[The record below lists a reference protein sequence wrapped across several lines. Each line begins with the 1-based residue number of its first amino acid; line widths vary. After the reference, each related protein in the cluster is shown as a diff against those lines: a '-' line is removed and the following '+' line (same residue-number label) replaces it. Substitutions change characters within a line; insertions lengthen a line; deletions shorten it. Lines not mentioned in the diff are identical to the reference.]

1 MKIIFDNELQKTRLM
16 TSICPDDVLLD
27 NPITGNKCNGDH
39 CRECW
44 EKAVEMEIKEA

>member
-1 MKIIFDNELQKTRLM
+1 MKIIFDNEQQKTGLI
-16 TSICPDDVLLD
+16 SSLCPDDVSLD

-39 CRECW
+39 CRECL